1 MGRTIADL
9 GALAVVSAALLAT
22 PALAGKKNDTLNIAW
37 DQPLDIADAYYNTS
51 REGILAAR
59 MIWDQLIER
68 DPIVRFHD
76 FGMQVVARLDD
87 GLGSAPAGRRW
98 RSRAARS

>member
-22 PALAGKKNDTLNIAW
+22 PALAGKKNDKLNIAW

-68 DPIVRFHD
+68 DPTRSNTSPAWPRR
-76 FGMQVVARLDD
+76 GA
-87 GLGSAPAGRRW
+87 GSTTS
-98 RSRAARS
+98 RSSSSCAAA